1 MQEERDNYDQDYDPT
16 DHTRTDHAR
25 KEEADKYAERT
36 NNWRYYDNPDL
47 WEEDDPEG
55 FQEEDEADEHEVE
68 HATDDSAESTFD
80 TQYGYRAKGR
90 RPKGTWVSPDIRG
103 FHAPQFVPV
112 ASLYAPAAS
121 GSGEELDPEPPAI

>member
-1 MQEERDNYDQDYDPT
+1 MQEERDNYDHNYDPT
-16 DHTRTDHAR
+16 DHTRTDHAD
-25 KEEADKYAERT
+25 KENQDKYAERAHD
-36 NNWRYYDNPDL
+36 WRYYENPDL

-68 HATDDSAESTFD
+68 HATDDSAESTFE
-80 TQYGYRAKGR
+80 TQYGYRAKTG

-112 ASLYAPAAS
+112 ASLYALAAS
-121 GSGEELDPEPPAI
+121 GAGEEMDPEPPAI